1 MTSGTFLAIKDEMTE
16 ALKRRLKQARFAS
29 PQQEALLSVAV
40 AAGAIN
46 DLVDEICERHGLTRS
61 QYNVLRILR
70 GVHPGGHPRCE
81 VAQRMVERAPDVTRL
96 VDRLQARGLVRRTR
110 SGDDQRQAIARIT
123 PKGLRLLETMQPE
136 LEEQTAIRLRKLSDK
151 DCHEL
156 SRLCALIFDDV
167 EAIVPKIA
175 EPSRGGRVRWPGR

>member
-46 DLVDEICERHGLTRS
+46 DLVDGICDRYGLTRS

-70 GVHPGGHPRCE
+70 GVHPDGHSRCE
-81 VAQRMVERAPDVTRL
+81 VACRMVDRAPDVTRL

-110 SGDDQRQAIARIT
+110 GGNDQRQAIARIT

-136 LEEQTAIRLRKLSDK
+136 LEAQTATRFGKLSDK
-151 DCHEL
+151 ECLEL
-156 SRLCALIFDDV
+156 SRLCTLIFEDADYPT
-167 EAIVPKIA
+167 EKD
-175 EPSRGGRVRWPGR
+175 E

>member
-1 MTSGTFLAIKDEMTE
+1 MTE
-16 ALKRRLKQARFAS
+16 ALKRRLKQARFTS

-40 AAGAIN
+40 AAGANN
-46 DLVDEICERHGLTRS
+46 DLVDGICERHGVTRS

-70 GVHPGGHPRCE
+70 GVHPDGHSRSE
-81 VAQRMVERAPDVTRL
+81 VACRMVDRAPDVTRL

-110 SGDDQRQAIARIT
+110 GGSDQRQAIARIT

-136 LEEQTAIRLRKLSDK
+136 LDAQTATRFHKLSDK

-156 SRLCALIFDDV
+156 SRLCALIFED
-167 EAIVPKIA
+167 A
-175 EPSRGGRVRWPGR
+175 ECLTDKH

>member
-16 ALKRRLKQARFAS
+16 ALKRRLKQARFTS

-40 AAGAIN
+40 AAGSIN
-46 DLVDEICERHGLTRS
+46 DLGDEICERYGLTRS

-70 GVHPGGHPRCE
+70 GAQPDGHSRCE
-81 VAQRMVERAPDVTRL
+81 VACRMIERAPDITRL

-110 SGDDQRQAIARIT
+110 GGSDQRQAIARIT
-123 PKGLRLLETMQPE
+123 AKGLKLLEAIQPE
-136 LEEQTAIRLRKLSDK
+136 LDAQTAIRFRKLSDK

-156 SRLCALIFDDV
+156 SRLCALIFEDAD
-167 EAIVPKIA
+167 
-175 EPSRGGRVRWPGR
+175 SLTDNY